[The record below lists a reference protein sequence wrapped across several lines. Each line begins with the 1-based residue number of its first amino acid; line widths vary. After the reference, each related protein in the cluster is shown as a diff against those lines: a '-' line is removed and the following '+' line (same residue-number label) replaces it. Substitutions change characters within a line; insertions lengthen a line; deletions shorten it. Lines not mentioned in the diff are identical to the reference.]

1 MSQTARDTRHD
12 QRGTPPLYDR
22 ALAAYEETRA
32 EHDAAW
38 AQESAKI
45 AEHHHAA
52 ARRELER
59 ITETTISPQLVTVA
73 PGTFTASA
81 HVDGLDLYAP
91 HSPNHTARWH
101 LGMICPTCQMG
112 TYTEASAVS
121 LANLGSMLAAPPPW
135 RAAPHTTPNG
145 DPCGPETAGKSDSA
159 RPGDPEPRHIF
170 HFAAGTRE
178 LREHYDRI
186 ARKCRT
192 VEFRQM
198 GTGIVLIG
206 ELWPIP
212 TSEGERF

>member
-1 MSQTARDTRHD
+1 MSQTTRDTRHD

-59 ITETTISPQLVTVA
+59 ITETTVRPEQVTVE
-73 PGTFTASA
+73 PGTFAA
-81 HVDGLDLYAP
+81 HTHLDGLYLISP
-91 HSPNHTARWH
+91 HLPEKSARWH
-101 LGMICPTCQMG
+101 LVTACQACG
-112 TYTEASAVS
+112 TQTYTEAPAVS
-121 LANLGSMLAAPPPW
+121 LANLGSMLADPEPRLEQHSA
-135 RAAPHTTPNG
+135 PNG
-145 DPCGPETAGKSDSA
+145 DPCGPEHAKSDSA

-206 ELWPIP
+206 ELWPAP